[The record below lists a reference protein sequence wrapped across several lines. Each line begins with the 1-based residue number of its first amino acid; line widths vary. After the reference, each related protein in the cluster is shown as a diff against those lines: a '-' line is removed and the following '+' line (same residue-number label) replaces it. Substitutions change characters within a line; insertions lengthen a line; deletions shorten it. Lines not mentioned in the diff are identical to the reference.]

1 MENTTRK
8 SMIKVSVILPVYG
21 VADYIVK
28 CTESLLAQTLQEME
42 FLFVDDRGPD
52 NSIEL
57 LKQTIKGHPR
67 EKQFCI
73 LTPEHNLGAGMARNF
88 AIPEAKG
95 EYIAFVDSDDWIEP
109 DMFERLYNRAK
120 EQGNTDLCMCQA
132 SKDYLDGTPSEI
144 LSNPEVTEGAFT
156 PDKRAFF
163 LTHYVSYFWT
173 FIYRRE
179 LIEKRVIRYPE
190 DRSADDSFFL
200 ACALMTANSIARVDV
215 PFYHYLIRPGSVCTT
230 KDSVKY
236 KKRLIVFSKLMD
248 YAKQQ
253 GVYPEYQQE
262 IDFLYIKKGYLS
274 TLVNYVVNALEPKK
288 EVFEEVYQKLLQEV
302 PAYKQNVYLKRT
314 KVLRLLVVMCHLC
327 PQVATQL
334 LRYYARKNSIVG

>member
-1 MENTTRK
+1 
-8 SMIKVSVILPVYG
+8 MIKVSVILPVYG

-67 EKQFCI
+67 EKQFRI

-120 EQGNTDLCMCQA
+120 EQGGTDLCMCQA
-132 SKDYLDGTPSEI
+132 SKDYLDGTPSQI
-144 LSNPEVTEGAFT
+144 LTNPKVEEGEFT
-156 PDKRAFF
+156 HEKRAFF

-173 FIYRRE
+173 FIYKRE
-179 LIEKRVIRYPE
+179 LVEKRAIRYPE

-200 ACALMTANSIARVDV
+200 ACALMTAKSIARVDK

-236 KKRLIVFSKLMD
+236 KKRLTVFSKLMA
-248 YAKQQ
+248 YAKAQ
-253 GVYPEYQQE
+253 GIYEEFQPEME
-262 IDFLYIKKGYLS
+262 FLYIKKGYLS
-274 TLVNYVVNALEPKK
+274 TAVNYVVNALEPRK
-288 EVFEEVYQKLLQEV
+288 EVFAEIYDALCIETPNYQK
-302 PAYKQNVYLKRT
+302 NVYLRKKPAVRLLVVLCHRCPSLAT
-314 KVLRLLVVMCHLC
+314 KVLRI
-327 PQVATQL
+327 
-334 LRYYARKNSIVG
+334 YAKRNNIIG

>member
-1 MENTTRK
+1 
-8 SMIKVSVILPVYG
+8 MIKVSVILPVYG

-28 CTESLLAQTLQEME
+28 CTESLLAQTLNEIE
-42 FLFVDDRGPD
+42 FLFVDDHGPD

-67 EKQFCI
+67 EKQFRI
-73 LTPEHNLGAGMARNF
+73 LKSEHNLGAGMARNF

-95 EYIAFVDSDDWIEP
+95 EYVAFVDSDDWIEP
-109 DMFERLYNRAK
+109 DMFERMYHRAE
-120 EQGNTDLCMCQA
+120 EQGFADLCMCQA
-132 SKDYLDGTPSEI
+132 SKDYLDGTPSII
-144 LSNPEVTEGAFT
+144 LKNPDVTEGGFT
-156 PDKRAFF
+156 HEKRAFF

-173 FIYRRE
+173 FLYKRE
-179 LIEKRVIRYPE
+179 LIEQHTIRYPE

-200 ACALMTANSIARVDV
+200 ACALMTAKSLARVDV
-215 PFYHYLIRPGSVCTT
+215 PFYHYLIRPGSICTT

-236 KKRLIVFSKLMD
+236 KKRLLVFSKLME

-253 GVYPEYQQE
+253 GVYTEFQSE

-288 EVFEEVYQKLLQEV
+288 DVFAEVYETLKKEV
-302 PAYKQNVYLKRT
+302 PEYKKNVYLNQNMILKF
-314 KVLRLLVVMCHLC
+314 LLYICHTF
-327 PQVATQL
+327 PRAATL
-334 LRYYARKNSIVG
+334 ILRYYAKRNNVIS

>member
-1 MENTTRK
+1 
-8 SMIKVSVILPVYG
+8 MIKVSVILPVYG
-21 VADYIVK
+21 VAEYIVK
-28 CTESLLAQTLQEME
+28 CTQSLLAQTLQEME

-67 EKQFCI
+67 EKQFRI

-120 EQGNTDLCMCQA
+120 EQGSTDLCMCQA
-132 SKDYLDGTPSEI
+132 SKDYLDGTPSQI
-144 LSNPEVTEGAFT
+144 LTNPEVEEGAFSYE
-156 PDKRAFF
+156 KRAFF

-173 FIYRRE
+173 FLYRRE
-179 LIEKRVIRYPE
+179 LIVARAIRYPE

-200 ACALMTANSIARVDV
+200 ACALMTAKSVARVDA

-230 KDSVKY
+230 KDNDKY
-236 KKRLIVFSKLMD
+236 KKRLTVFSKLMA

-253 GVYPEYQQE
+253 GVYDEFKAE
-262 IDFLYIKKGYLS
+262 IDFLYIKKGYIS
-274 TLVNYVVNALEPKK
+274 SLVNYVVNALEPRK
-288 EVFEEVYQKLLQEV
+288 EVYAEIYQALLNEV
-302 PAYKQNVYLKRT
+302 PDYKQNAYLKRS
-314 KVLRLLVVMCHLC
+314 KAVQILIGICRRC
-327 PQVATQL
+327 PSVATPL
-334 LRYYARKNSIVG
+334 LRFYAKRNNIVG

>member
-1 MENTTRK
+1 MENTTGK

-28 CTESLLAQTLQEME
+28 CTESLLAQTLQEIE
-42 FLFVDDRGPD
+42 FLFVDDHGPD

-57 LKQTIKGHPR
+57 LKQTIKGHAR
-67 EKQFCI
+67 EKQFRI

-109 DMFERLYNRAK
+109 DMFERMYNRAK
-120 EQGNTDLCMCQA
+120 EQGSTDLCMCQA
-132 SKDYLDGTPSEI
+132 SKDYLDDTPSQI
-144 LSNPEVTEGAFT
+144 LKNPDVEEGEFT
-156 PDKRAFF
+156 HEKRAFF

-173 FIYRRE
+173 FLYRRD
-179 LIEKRVIRYPE
+179 LIEKRAIPE

-200 ACALMTANSIARVDV
+200 ACALMTAKSLARVDA

-236 KKRLIVFSKLMD
+236 KKRLTVFSKLMA
-248 YAKQQ
+248 YAKAQ
-253 GVYPEYQQE
+253 GVYEEFKPEL
-262 IDFLYIKKGYLS
+262 DFLYIKKGYIS
-274 TLVNYVVNALEPKK
+274 SLVNYVVNALEPRK
-288 EVFEEVYQKLLQEV
+288 EVYKEIYQALLAEV
-302 PAYKQNVYLKRT
+302 PDYKTNAY
-314 KVLRLLVVMCHLC
+314 LRKSKAVQMVIRLC
-327 PQVATQL
+327 ISCPRLATPL
-334 LRYYARKNSIVG
+334 LRFYAKRNNIVG

>member
-1 MENTTRK
+1 MENITRK

-21 VADYIVK
+21 VAEYIVK
-28 CTESLLAQTLQEME
+28 CTQSLLAQTLQEME

-57 LKQTIKGHPR
+57 LKQTIAGHPR
-67 EKQFCI
+67 EKQFRI

-95 EYIAFVDSDDWIEP
+95 EYIAFVDSDDWVEP
-109 DMFERLYNRAK
+109 DMFERLYNHAK
-120 EQGNTDLCMCQA
+120 EQGGTDLCICQA

-144 LSNPEVTEGAFT
+144 LKNPEVAEGEFSHI
-156 PDKRAFF
+156 KRAFF

-173 FIYRRE
+173 FIYSRE

-200 ACALMTANSIARVDV
+200 ACALMTAKSIARVDM

-236 KKRLIVFSKLMD
+236 KKRLAVFSKLMA
-248 YAKQQ
+248 YAKEQ
-253 GVYPEYQQE
+253 GVYDELKQE
-262 IDFLYIKKGYLS
+262 LDFLYIKKGYIS
-274 TLVNYVVNALEPKK
+274 SLVNYVVNALEPRK
-288 EVFEEVYQKLLQEV
+288 EVYAEIYQALLAEVPDYKKNAFEE
-302 PAYKQNVYLKRT
+302 
-314 KVLRLLVVMCHLC
+314 
-327 PQVATQL
+327 
-334 LRYYARKNSIVG
+334 

>member
-1 MENTTRK
+1 
-8 SMIKVSVILPVYG
+8 MIKVSVILPVYG

-28 CTESLLAQTLQEME
+28 CTESLLAQTLQEIE

-67 EKQFCI
+67 EKQFRI

-109 DMFERLYNRAK
+109 DMFERMYNRAK
-120 EQGNTDLCMCQA
+120 EQGGTDLCMCQA
-132 SKDYLDGTPSEI
+132 SKDYLDSTPSQV
-144 LSNPEVTEGAFT
+144 LTNPYVEEGEFT
-156 PDKRAFF
+156 HEKRAFF

-179 LIEKRVIRYPE
+179 LVEKRTIRYPE

-200 ACALMTANSIARVDV
+200 ACALMTAKSIARVDA

-236 KKRLIVFSKLMD
+236 KKRLTVFSKLMA
-248 YAKQQ
+248 YAKEQ
-253 GVYPEYQQE
+253 GVYEEFQPEV
-262 IDFLYIKKGYLS
+262 DFLYIKKGYVS

-288 EVFEEVYQKLLQEV
+288 EVFEEVYQMLLTEV
-302 PAYKQNVYLKRT
+302 PDYKQNAYVQKKMAL
-314 KVLRLLVVMCHLC
+314 KVLLYICHKC
-327 PQVATQL
+327 PKTATGI
-334 LRYYARKNSIVG
+334 LRYYAKRNNIVG